1 MGARSIHCA
10 LALVSTLVGAPLA
23 RASTKMDA
31 IPAACGSRAAFDAEL
46 RARLGKDAPLA
57 DVFVAITPR
66 PRGFHLRVHAGAEQR
81 ELEDPSCTELFR
93 AAVVI
98 AVSML
103 VESEKRTTAAEPP
116 RRTQP
121 PPSERSEG
129 HGTVAP
135 RSPPSFGVGLGA
147 GLAAG
152 TLPKPV
158 LALELEGKLLWR
170 HVGLGANVRYL
181 LRADRRDSTQQGAEL
196 SALGVG
202 LTGIFRPALD
212 WEARLGFAAQGLFGS
227 GLGVGTG
234 SSATVWAAG
243 PTLGLGW
250 APLRRGPI
258 WAGVGAEGQLNL
270 ARGRFEILNYFGE
283 LTGERYVVYQV
294 PWLAAGAF
302 VRCGWVW

>member
-23 RASTKMDA
+23 RAATKMDS

-93 AAVVI
+93 AAIVI

-103 VESEKRTTAAEPP
+103 VESEKRTTSAEPP
-116 RRTQP
+116 PLTQP
-121 PPSERSEG
+121 PARP
-129 HGTVAP
+129 P
-135 RSPPSFGVGLGA
+135 RSPPSLALGLGA
-147 GLAAG
+147 GLAVG

-170 HVGLGANVRYL
+170 HVGVGANVRYL
-181 LRADRRDSTQQGAEL
+181 VRADRRDSTTQQGAEL
-196 SALGVG
+196 SALGASV
-202 LTGIFRPALD
+202 TGIFRPAPA
-212 WEARLGFAAQGLFGS
+212 WEARLGFAAQGLFGT
-227 GLGVGTG
+227 GLGVGSG

-250 APLRRGPI
+250 APLRYGPI
-258 WAGVGAEGQLNL
+258 SAGIGAEGQLNL
-270 ARGRFEILNYFGE
+270 ARGRFEILNYSGE
-283 LTGERYVVYQV
+283 LTGERHVVYQV

-302 VRCGWVW
+302 VRLGVVW